1 MAITPTE
8 SEIERK
14 LWFNFKYE
22 VLLESESRDNYVP
35 SGDIIP
41 HPISMKM
48 TLDQFLKA
56 EKKMRKSDSIV
67 GSYGFLELEV
77 HKLESPQ
84 YDPESVRRINNFATV
99 FVGRETKMIP
109 DATTDMSFGEMY
121 LRIYTCKDQLGI
133 VTVHSSTGNEFAN
146 TISLYGFT
154 ENRFKETVN
163 KLGLPIQERR

>member
-1 MAITPTE
+1 MTITPNG

-22 VLLESESRDNYVP
+22 VLLESRDNYIP

-48 TLDQFLKA
+48 TFDQFLQAQRKLRKA
-56 EKKMRKSDSIV
+56 DYLI
-67 GSYGFLELEV
+67 GSNGFLELGV
-77 HKLESPQ
+77 YKLESPQ

-99 FVGRETKMIP
+99 FVSRETKMIP